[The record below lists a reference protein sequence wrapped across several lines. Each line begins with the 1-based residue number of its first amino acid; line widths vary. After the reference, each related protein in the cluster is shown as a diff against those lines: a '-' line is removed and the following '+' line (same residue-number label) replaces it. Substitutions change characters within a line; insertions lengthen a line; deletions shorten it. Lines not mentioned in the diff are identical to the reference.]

1 MIDYEEARKALGEDT
16 IAEIAAGLELPGTT
30 MESKIGLVEDKITG
44 AVAWWLYAG
53 IASSKGSLAACL
65 EEEFEESGAKYLL
78 EKLGGAEAVAA
89 KIWTKLKEESKC

>member
-16 IAEIAAGLELPGTT
+16 IAEIAAGLELPG
-30 MESKIGLVEDKITG
+30 LVEDEITG
-44 AVAWWLYAG
+44 AVAWWLYMG

-65 EEEFEESGAKYLL
+65 EEEFEESGKKYLL

-89 KIWTKLKEESKC
+89 KIWTKLKEKRKC